1 MNSITNV
8 IAAISTPPG
17 KGGVAVIRMSGV
29 GAFEIAA
36 SVFVTKN
43 GKKLEEVRPR
53 VQIYG
58 YIKDIDETV
67 DDVLITFF
75 PAPGSYTGED
85 TVEISCHGGILVSR
99 TVLEVLLRNGAHP
112 ATAGEFTKRAYL
124 NGRLTLSEAEGIG
137 NLLSAESRDQ
147 MRLGSEPSRKIL
159 GERINDIRSR
169 LVSIMSAVY
178 ARIDYPDEDLG
189 ELGDEDIVAMLTEC
203 ERMTDSLLTTYRTG
217 KAITEGIRATI
228 VGKPNVGKSS
238 FYNMLI
244 GEESAIVTDI
254 AGTTRDVLERSVPL
268 GKVMLRLADT
278 AGIRESDDMDAVERI
293 GVARS
298 REKLRNCELIFAL
311 FDISAPLDSEDYSLL
326 ELLKNEN
333 IPKIAVLNK
342 CDKPSAFGE
351 DGISGGFERVIHL
364 SAQNP
369 TAQSINELTEAV
381 ESLFID
387 GSISVG
393 SDAVIYSDR
402 MRSALLRA
410 SDLISTA
417 KNAILEGIPQ
427 DAVSGDIERA
437 IGAVAELDGRC
448 VSEEIVADIFKNFCV
463 GK

>member
-29 GAFEIAA
+29 GAFEIAT

-217 KAITEGIRATI
+217 KAITEGIRTTI

-342 CDKPSAFGE
+342 SDKPSAFGE
-351 DGISGGFERVIHL
+351 DGIRGGFERVIHL

-410 SDLISTA
+410 RDLISTA
-417 KNAILEGIPQ
+417 KNAILVGIPQ

>member
-17 KGGVAVIRMSGV
+17 KGGVAVIRMSGI
-29 GAFEIAA
+29 GAFEIAGE
-36 SVFVTKN
+36 VFLTKS
-43 GKKLEEVRPR
+43 GKKLTEVRPR

-58 YIKDIDETV
+58 YIMDGDEAV
-67 DDVLITFF
+67 DDVLLTAF

-99 TVLEVLLRNGAHP
+99 TVLEVLLRHGAHP
-112 ATAGEFTKRAYL
+112 AEPGEFTKRAYL

-137 NLLSAESRDQ
+137 NLLGAESRDQ
-147 MRLGSEPSRKIL
+147 MRLGAEPSRRIL

-189 ELGDEDIVAMLTEC
+189 ELSDADIVSMLTEC
-203 ERMTDSLLTTYRTG
+203 EKMTDSLLTTYRTG
-217 KAITEGIRATI
+217 KAITEGVRATI

-238 FYNMLI
+238 FYNMLL
-244 GEESAIVTDI
+244 GEESAIVTDV

-278 AGIRESDDMDAVERI
+278 AGIRDSEDMDAVERI
-293 GVARS
+293 GVAKS
-298 REKLRNCELIFAL
+298 RERLKNCELIFAL
-311 FDISAPLDSEDYSLL
+311 FDISAPLDKEDLALL
-326 ELLKNEN
+326 DLLCNEN

-342 CDKPSAFGE
+342 SDKPSAISE
-351 DGISGGFERVIHL
+351 DELAARFERTIRL
-364 SAQNP
+364 SAASP
-369 TAQSINELTEAV
+369 SAHSVTELTEAV

-387 GSISVG
+387 GRISVG

-410 SDLISTA
+410 LDLIRSA
-417 KNAILEGIPQ
+417 RDAILMGIAQ

-437 IGAVAELDGRC
+437 IGAVSELDGRA